1 MQSANQRREN
11 ETADTVRRGDDIVF
25 QFHSRP
31 LLGKW
36 NATILEIHFVLAT
49 KSANQRKGNE
59 TDGNF
64 TVFFYKKLDIA
75 IEFTEFSRGS
85 REMFRRLFFKV
96 VPSLIERYRVF
107 CSFMMCQSNSF
118 GSLKVNDTA
127 EDKAKENSV
136 C

>member
-1 MQSANQRREN
+1 MENGMQLFLKYISFSQRNQPISVK
-11 ETADTVRRGDDIVF
+11 ETRLMAI
-25 QFHSRP
+25 S
-31 LLGKW
+31 L
-36 NATILEIHFVLAT
+36 
-49 KSANQRKGNE
+49 
-59 TDGNF
+59 
-64 TVFFYKKLDIA
+64 FFYKKLDIA